1 MRLPVSTKKLVLTL
15 LFFTCFRFVH
25 AQHYVFFLHN
35 KFIEEN
41 FLNDSHPE
49 YGKAEYFQIVS
60 AFKRR
65 GLTVISEIR
74 PRNTDV
80 HDYAAKVAG
89 QIDSL
94 LQNGAKASHIT
105 VIGTSKGGYI
115 AQYTSSLLKNPEVN
129 YVFIG
134 SCDEEDVAK
143 KPDINFS
150 GNILS
155 IYEKSDTPHS
165 CQNMKTKS
173 ENAVGR
179 FEEIELNTGLKHGF
193 LFKAMPEWIDPAS
206 KWAKGNYDIHAH
218 RRTVLAKKVDGPAAM
233 ENLLSA
239 ETKTPFNG
247 IVYVSENGINKF
259 SKVYGRPDI
268 DKQAPFKFDDQFVI
282 GSISKQFTAVLLLK
296 EYERGHVKLHVPIKN
311 YLPDL
316 TESWADTVTVHHLLT
331 HMHGIIALDKP
342 LSFQPGTQYAYS
354 QIGYDLLAKITEKTS
369 GKSFALQSKL
379 LFKKCKMYNTFHPGI
394 KGYQNLVSGYTE
406 KKNGKVEPEDGT
418 FENYVAAGSF
428 ISTARD
434 LVLWNKS
441 LHEGKL
447 LSGPIYK
454 LMTTKQ
460 KGAVRNHPLF
470 GVVDYGYGIT
480 VDTNDGILQLGQTGY
495 SPGFVSMNFYF
506 PETKTSIIALEN
518 VVWDE
523 DNLKRTFRFH
533 SELLNITRNS
543 KLVKRRK

>member
-1 MRLPVSTKKLVLTL
+1 MNLPVNLKKSVLTL
-15 LFFTCFRFVH
+15 LFFTCFHFLH

-41 FLNDSHPE
+41 YLNDSHPE

-80 HDYAAKVAG
+80 HDYAAKVTG

-94 LQNGAKASHIT
+94 LQSGAKASQIT

-115 AQYTSSLLKNPEVN
+115 AQYTSSLLKNPDVN

-155 IYEKSDTPHS
+155 IYEKSDVPHS

-173 ENAVGR
+173 ENVVGR

-193 LFKAMPEWIDPAS
+193 LFKAMPEWIDPSAR
-206 KWAKGNYDIHAH
+206 WAKGNYDLHAH
-218 RRTVLAKKVDGPAAM
+218 RRVISSKKVNGPAEM
-233 ENLLSA
+233 QVLLSE

-247 IVYVSENGINKF
+247 IVFVSQNGVSKF
-259 SKVYGRPDI
+259 SKVFGRPDLENS
-268 DKQAPFKFDDQFVI
+268 APFKFDDQFVI

-296 EYERGHVKLHVPIKN
+296 EFERGRVKLNVPIKT

-316 TESWADTVTVHHLLT
+316 NESWADTVTVHHLLT
-331 HMHGIIALDKP
+331 HMHGIVALDKP
-342 LSFQPGTQYAYS
+342 LSFEPGTKYAYS

-369 GKSFALQSKL
+369 GKSFAMQSKA

-394 KGYQNLVSGYTE
+394 KGYQNLVPGYTE
-406 KKNGKVEPEDGT
+406 NQDGKIEQEADT

-434 LVLWNKS
+434 LVLWNKC

-447 LSGPIYK
+447 LSASTYK
-454 LMTTKQ
+454 LMTAKQ
-460 KGAVRNHPLF
+460 KGAVRNHPIF
-470 GVVDYGYGIT
+470 GVVEYGYGIT
-480 VDTNDGILQLGQTGY
+480 VDKNDGILQLGQTGFC
-495 SPGFVSMNFYF
+495 PGFVSMNFYF
-506 PETKTSIIALEN
+506 PQTKTSIIALEN
-518 VVWDE
+518 IVWDE
-523 DNLKRTFRFH
+523 DNLKKTFSYH
-533 SELLNITRNS
+533 TELLNIIRSS
-543 KLVKRRK
+543 KLVERSK